1 MKGRQAVS
9 TILLVED
16 DENLRET
23 VHDWL
28 CFEKYRV
35 ETAADGLEAMEQ
47 LSVNS
52 FDLIVLDWHLPHL
65 DGIDVLKRYRESGGA
80 TPVLLL
86 TGMTDASQRDKGISA
101 GANSYVKKPFQLAE
115 LSKEIKKLLGK
126 SGG

>member
-1 MKGRQAVS
+1 MS

-28 CFEKYRV
+28 RFEKYRV

-47 LSVNS
+47 LSVNN

-65 DGIDVLKRYRESGGA
+65 DGIDVLKRYREGGGV

-86 TGMTDASQRDKGISA
+86 TGMTDSSQRTHGLNA
-101 GANSYVKKPFQLAE
+101 GANSYLRKPFQLSE
-115 LSKEIKKLLGK
+115 LSKEIKKLIGA

>member
-1 MKGRQAVS
+1 MS

-28 CFEKYRV
+28 HFEKYRV

-47 LSVNS
+47 LSVNH

-65 DGIDVLKRYRESGGA
+65 DGIDVLKRYREGGGSR
-80 TPVLLL
+80 PC
-86 TGMTDASQRDKGISA
+86 SC
-101 GANSYVKKPFQLAE
+101 
-115 LSKEIKKLLGK
+115 
-126 SGG
+126 

>member
-1 MKGRQAVS
+1 MS

-28 CFEKYRV
+28 RFEKYRV

-47 LSVNS
+47 LSVNN

-65 DGIDVLKRYRESGGA
+65 DGIDVLKRYREGGGV

-86 TGMTDASQRDKGISA
+86 TGMTDSSQKALGLNA
-101 GANSYVKKPFQLAE
+101 GANGYIRKPFQLSE
-115 LSKEIKKLLGK
+115 LSREIKRLIGAR
-126 SGG
+126 GG